1 MKKPVQIIKV
11 SNNEIGEEKL
21 QTVNSREL
29 WQELGV
35 QKDYSDWIK
44 TQIETLDLEENL
56 DFVKLPLKG
65 ESKNTLGRGGD
76 RKSIDYIITIDAAK
90 HIAMASRTPKGKEVR
105 KYFIEME
112 KYARFVLEQKIESAN
127 ILHFVKN
134 QQFYIEKRQEV
145 TLEVISD
152 FIEFGENTVNNLR
165 NLINAELDS
174 LLILNKA
181 YVDSMEDPA
190 IQRMFMSVVKSI
202 EYKRDNLLQLI
213 QEKVLAVNK
222 HNKQVYQFE
231 NKLKELDKDFQTVV
245 ENMDVDDA
253 S

>member
-29 WQELGV
+29 WEELGSERR
-35 QKDYSDWIK
+35 YADWIK
-44 TQIETLDLEENL
+44 MQIESLELEERL
-56 DFVKLPLKG
+56 DFEVFHKNVKNPQG
-65 ESKNTLGRGGD
+65 GRPES
-76 RKSIDYIITIDAAK
+76 DYIITLDAAK

-202 EYKRDNLLQLI
+202 EYKRDNLLQRI

>member
-11 SNNEIGEEKL
+11 TSNKIGEEML

-29 WQELGV
+29 WEELGS
-35 QKDYSDWIK
+35 QDKYANWIK
-44 TQIETLDLEENL
+44 YQIETLDLEEKL
-56 DFVKLPLKG
+56 DFEVIRKNPKNLQGGRP
-65 ESKNTLGRGGD
+65 ES
-76 RKSIDYIITIDAAK
+76 DYIITLDAAK

-152 FIEFGENTVNNLR
+152 FIEFGENTVDNLR
-165 NLINAELDS
+165 NLINTELDS

-181 YVDSMEDPA
+181 YVDSIEDAA

-213 QEKVLAVNK
+213 QEKVLTVNK
-222 HNKQVYQFE
+222 HNKQIYQFE
-231 NKLKELDKDFQTVV
+231 TKFKELDKDFQTVV
-245 ENMDVDDA
+245 EKMDADNA